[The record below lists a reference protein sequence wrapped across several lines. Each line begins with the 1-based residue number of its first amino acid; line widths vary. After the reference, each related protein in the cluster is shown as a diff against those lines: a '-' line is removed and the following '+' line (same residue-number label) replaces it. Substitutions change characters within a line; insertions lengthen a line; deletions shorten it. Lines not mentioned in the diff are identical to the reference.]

1 MPYLVPAIVN
11 SMAILTYLKD
21 PEHSGAGLSEIA
33 GAVSIPTSTCLNL
46 LRTLVHFGLLSFD
59 ANTKQYRLGWALFEL
74 GSRAAD
80 HLSHVEVLR
89 PHLSALA
96 KNLGVTCVL
105 GREVGPRLMII
116 DKVEG
121 SDDLRATTSVGQY
134 HPMTSGA
141 VGRAILA
148 YWKDADLLSH
158 LEEHG
163 LPRFT
168 ETSITDL
175 DALRRMLGDVRR
187 LGYAVSLE
195 EYYGGINAVASP
207 VFEPRKPPQMVV
219 ASLGLA
225 SVLTADRIPE
235 VARHV
240 RQTAI
245 KMTAALGGEWL
256 GGGDQPHGSATRP
269 DQPRE
274 YRPPRLRDPQ

>member
-96 KNLGVTCVL
+96 KNLGLTCVL

-141 VGRAILA
+141 VGEGHTRLLERRGPTFPPRRARA
-148 YWKDADLLSH
+148 TPVH
-158 LEEHG
+158 RNVNHR
-163 LPRFT
+163 PRRIQT
-168 ETSITDL
+168 NAGRCSSSRVRRQL
-175 DALRRMLGDVRR
+175 GGVLRRHQRR
-187 LGYAVSLE
+187 GFTGLRASQATTD
-195 EYYGGINAVASP
+195 GGG
-207 VFEPRKPPQMVV
+207 F
-219 ASLGLA
+219 
-225 SVLTADRIPE
+225 
-235 VARHV
+235 ARPGFCAH
-240 RQTAI
+240 RGPHPG
-245 KMTAALGGEWL
+245 GGEARAPDRHKNDGCA
-256 GGGDQPHGSATRP
+256 GG
-269 DQPRE
+269 
-274 YRPPRLRDPQ
+274 